1 MTSSTG
7 GASPEEDAA
16 GHSAARVLFCD
27 ESDFGFGWISPKPGW
42 MARASHALAT
52 DGDVWLI
59 DPVDFDGLDDR
70 LRSLG
75 DPTGVLQ
82 LFGRHHRN
90 CASIAARL
98 GVRHLV
104 VPETVV
110 DSPFETIP
118 ITGLPG
124 RQETALWW
132 AEKRTLIVAEA
143 VGTAAYYRAH
153 GQPLGIHPVLR
164 IFRPPTALLQFEP
177 DHILCSH
184 GPGIHTRATE
194 TLRSSIH
201 RARRDLPRILPR
213 LIGTRRT

>member
-153 GQPLGIHPVLR
+153 GQPLGILPSFESSAHQPHCSSSNPTTSSAATAPESTRVQPR
-164 IFRPPTALLQFEP
+164 HSAAASTEPERP
-177 DHILCSH
+177 S
-184 GPGIHTRATE
+184 
-194 TLRSSIH
+194 
-201 RARRDLPRILPR
+201 RILPR